1 MQTLNCYKIEPK
13 QKPKKYRTVDT
24 LESIE
29 KAVGGIPEFIK
40 VKLRTG
46 KQVSIVFDSTPM
58 SIGYVKDYNFTL
70 CVVPD
75 NKRTWFDFCGPVL
88 IMGREGDGLVD
99 LELEE
104 AEIDELIS
112 RPYDD

>member
-1 MQTLNCYKIEPK
+1 MKTLSCYKIEPK
-13 QKPKKYRTVDT
+13 KTIKKYKTVDT
-24 LESIE
+24 LDSIE

-58 SIGYVKDYNFTL
+58 NLAYLKDYNFTL

-75 NKRTWFDFCGPVL
+75 NKKTWFDFCGPVL
-88 IMGREGDGLVD
+88 ILGREDDSLVD

-104 AEIDELIS
+104 SEIDELIS